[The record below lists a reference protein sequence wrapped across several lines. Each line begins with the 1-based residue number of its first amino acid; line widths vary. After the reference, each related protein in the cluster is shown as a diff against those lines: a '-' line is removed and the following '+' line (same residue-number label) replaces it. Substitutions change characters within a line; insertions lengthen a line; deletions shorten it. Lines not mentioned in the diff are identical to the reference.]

1 MAKATLGKHSGWGG
15 LYRGDTSV
23 SPRAAS
29 FLFPFPAPSM
39 LEIRVCTGKLLSSYF
54 YVSCVVPYFKLKLNQ
69 NKQVLLY
76 IHSLHLLR
84 KFICLKKDGEI

>member
-23 SPRAAS
+23 FPRAAS

-39 LEIRVCTGKLLSSYF
+39 LEIRVCTGKLLSCYF

-69 NKQVLLY
+69 NKQVLL
-76 IHSLHLLR
+76 S
-84 KFICLKKDGEI
+84 CLMQFDGT

>member
-39 LEIRVCTGKLLSSYF
+39 LEIRVCTGKLLSCYF
-54 YVSCVVPYFKLKLNQ
+54 YVNCVVPYLKLKLNQ
-69 NKQVLLY
+69 NEQVLL
-76 IHSLHLLR
+76 S
-84 KFICLKKDGEI
+84 CLMQSDGT